1 MNQLIASEILNE
13 QIAELRTISYA
24 ALSSRI
30 ETTDVRKVIGRD
42 GTTYQIEINYFWD
55 GRKGGEVRV
64 IASIDDGGSSAF
76 VPLTDDFIKAADE
89 TFVGE

>member
-42 GTTYQIEINYFWD
+42 GTTYKIEINYFWD